1 MKSTGIV
8 RKVDELGRIVLP
20 IELRRAL
27 DLQTK
32 DPVEIFVEGEQ
43 IIFKKYTPYNAC
55 MVTGEV
61 SNNNISLANG
71 KVVLSREE
79 TMKLVK
85 ELKSKLQL
93 S

>member
-1 MKSTGIV
+1 
-8 RKVDELGRIVLP
+8 
-20 IELRRAL
+20 
-27 DLQTK
+27 
-32 DPVEIFVEGEQ
+32 
-43 IIFKKYTPYNAC
+43 

-71 KVVLSREE
+71 KVVLSYEE

-93 S
+93 T

>member
-32 DPVEIFVEGEQ
+32 DPVEIFVDGKQ
-43 IIFKKYTPYNAC
+43 IIFKKYIAYNAC
-55 MVTGEV
+55 MVTGEI
-61 SNNNISLANG
+61 SENNISLANG

-85 ELKSKLQL
+85 ELKSKL
-93 S
+93 